1 LGVGERTGR
10 RWAKEGVDGTAVKLL
25 RLMLKGEISAEQ
37 IERARD

>member
-10 RWAKEGVDGTAVKLL
+10 RRAKEGVDGTAVKLL
-25 RLMLKGEISAEQ
+25 RLVLKGELTVEQ